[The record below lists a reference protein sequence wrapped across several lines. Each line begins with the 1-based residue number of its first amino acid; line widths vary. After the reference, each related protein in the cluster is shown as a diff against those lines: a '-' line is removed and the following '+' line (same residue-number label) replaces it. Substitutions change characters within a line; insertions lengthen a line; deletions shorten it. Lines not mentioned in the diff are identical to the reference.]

1 MAEEYRR
8 GNVYI
13 QNQFAGIVA
22 ETDEGYTFS
31 YDREYLKKEDAV
43 AVSLTLPLSEKV
55 YDSRKA
61 SKCNSK

>member
-61 SKCNSK
+61 SKCNGK